1 MKVER
6 CAGQKDGVWHG
17 LNQLD
22 LLLPHIRFKGSFE
35 FKTFNEIRSAKILD
49 ALNEEY

>member
-17 LNQLD
+17 LNHPD
-22 LLLPHIRFKGSFE
+22 LLLPHIRFKGSFAL
-35 FKTFNEIRSAKILD
+35 KTFNEIRSDKILH